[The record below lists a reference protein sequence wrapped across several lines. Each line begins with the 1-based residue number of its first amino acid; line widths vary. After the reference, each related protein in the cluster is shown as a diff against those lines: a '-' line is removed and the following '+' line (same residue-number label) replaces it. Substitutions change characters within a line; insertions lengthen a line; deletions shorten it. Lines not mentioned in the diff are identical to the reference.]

1 MLVKPIHDVFI
12 TSGDCKMKKMKFGT
26 LCVHAG
32 ERPDPSS
39 GAHTTPIHQTST
51 FVFDSAEQGA
61 ARFAGEEDGYIY
73 SRLMPNTPTHAVLI
87 EKIAA
92 LEGAETGQS
101 FSSGM
106 SAITGVALSF
116 LKKGDHLL
124 STDVV
129 YGGTYELFESVL
141 TRLGIEVS
149 FVDTT
154 DLEKVQRN
162 LKKNTRMVFLET
174 PANPTMK
181 ICDIASIC
189 EMARQTGAVSI
200 VDNTFAT
207 PMFQKPLQLG
217 ADAVLHS
224 CTKYVGGHADLL
236 GGVVVGSHEFIS
248 SMKPVVNLTGLT
260 MAPHEAWLC
269 IRGLKTLHLRMEK
282 HANNALEVARYLE
295 AHRKIVWVRYP
306 GLPSHPQYE
315 IAQKQMSGFGGML
328 SFGVAGGIEAGR
340 KLMNSLELCSLA
352 VSLGAVDTLISHPAS
367 MTHAGVPKE
376 VRIKTGITDDLV
388 RLSVGIEE
396 PEDII
401 ADLDQ
406 ALEKL

>member
-1 MLVKPIHDVFI
+1 
-12 TSGDCKMKKMKFGT
+12 MKKMKFGT

-39 GAHTTPIHQTST
+39 GAHTTPIYQTST
-51 FVFDSAEQGA
+51 FIFDNAEQGA
-61 ARFAGEEDGYIY
+61 AKFAGEEDGYIY
-73 SRLMPNTPTHAVLI
+73 ARLMPNTPTHAVLI

-92 LEGAETGQS
+92 LESAETGQT

-106 SAITGVALSF
+106 AAITGVALSH

-129 YGGTYELFESVL
+129 YGGTYGLFETVL

-162 LKKNTRMVFLET
+162 LKVNTRMVFLET

-181 ICDIASIC
+181 ICDIAAIC
-189 EMARQTGAVSI
+189 GMARQAGVLSI

-224 CTKYVGGHADLL
+224 CTKYIGGHADLL
-236 GGVVVGSHEFIS
+236 GGVVVASREFIK
-248 SMKPVVNLTGLT
+248 SMMPVVNLTGLT

-282 HANNALEVARYLE
+282 HANNALEVAKYLE
-295 AHRKIVWVRYP
+295 AHHKISWVRYP
-306 GLPSHPQYE
+306 GLSSHPQYE
-315 IAQKQMSGFGGML
+315 IAQKQMTGFGGML

-340 KLMNSLELCSLA
+340 KLMNSLELCSLT

-376 VRIKTGITDDLV
+376 VRIKTGISDDLV

-406 ALEKL
+406 ALERL

>member
-1 MLVKPIHDVFI
+1 
-12 TSGDCKMKKMKFGT
+12 MKKMKFGT

-39 GAHTTPIHQTST
+39 GAHTTPIYQTST
-51 FVFDSAEQGA
+51 FVFDGAEQGA
-61 ARFAGEEDGYIY
+61 ARFAGEQDGYIY
-73 SRLMPNTPTHAVLI
+73 ARLIPHTPTHSVLI
-87 EKIAA
+87 QKIAA

-106 SAITGVALSF
+106 AAITAIALSL

-124 STDVV
+124 STEVV
-129 YGGTYELFESVL
+129 YGGTYELFASLL

-154 DLEKVQRN
+154 DLEKVEHN
-162 LKKNTRMVFLET
+162 LKENTRMVFLET

-181 ICDIASIC
+181 ICDIAAIC
-189 EMARQTGAVSI
+189 RMSRQTGAVSI

-207 PMFQKPLQLG
+207 PMFQNPLQLG
-217 ADAVLHS
+217 ADAVVHS
-224 CTKYVGGHADLL
+224 CTKYIGGHADLL
-236 GGVVVGSHEFIS
+236 GGVVVGSREFIK
-248 SMKPVVNLTGLT
+248 SMKPVVNTTGHT

-282 HANNALEVARYLE
+282 HANNAMEVARFLE
-295 AHRKIVWVRYP
+295 AHHKISWVRYP
-306 GLPSHPQYE
+306 GLPSHPQHE
-315 IAQKQMSGFGGML
+315 IARKQMTGFGGML

-406 ALEKL
+406 ALERL

>member
-1 MLVKPIHDVFI
+1 
-12 TSGDCKMKKMKFGT
+12 MKKMKFGT

-39 GAHTTPIHQTST
+39 GAHTTPIYQTST

-73 SRLMPNTPTHAVLI
+73 ARLMPNTPTHAVLI

-101 FSSGM
+101 FSTGM
-106 SAITGVALSF
+106 AAITAVALSF

-129 YGGTYELFESVL
+129 YGGTYELFEKVL
-141 TRLGIEVS
+141 TKLGIEVS

-181 ICDIASIC
+181 VCDIAALC
-189 EMARQTGAVSI
+189 EIARQTGAVSI

-207 PMFQKPLQLG
+207 PMFQNPLQLG

-224 CTKYVGGHADLL
+224 CTKYIGGHADLL
-236 GGVVVGSHEFIS
+236 GGVVVGSREFIK
-248 SMKPVVNLTGLT
+248 SMKPVVNTTGLT

-282 HANNALEVARYLE
+282 HANNALEVARFLE
-295 AHRKIVWVRYP
+295 AHRKITWVRYP

-315 IAQKQMSGFGGML
+315 IAQKQMTGFGGML

-340 KLMNSLELCSLA
+340 KLMNSLQLCSLA

-367 MTHAGVPKE
+367 MTHVGVPKE

-396 PEDII
+396 SEDII

-406 ALEKL
+406 ALERL

>member
-1 MLVKPIHDVFI
+1 
-12 TSGDCKMKKMKFGT
+12 MKKLKFGT

-32 ERPDPSS
+32 ERPDPTC
-39 GAHTTPIHQTST
+39 GAHTTPIYQTST

-61 ARFAGEEDGYIY
+61 ARFAGDEEGYIY
-73 SRLMPNTPTHAVLI
+73 ARLTPNTPTHAVLI

-101 FSSGM
+101 FSTGM
-106 SAITGVALSF
+106 AAITAVALSF
-116 LKKGDHLL
+116 LKNGDHLL
-124 STDVV
+124 ASDEV

-181 ICDIASIC
+181 ICDVAALC
-189 EMARQTGAVSI
+189 EMARQAGAVSI

-207 PMFQKPLQLG
+207 PMFQKPLQMG

-224 CTKYVGGHADLL
+224 CTKYIGGHADLL
-236 GGVVVGSHEFIS
+236 GGVVVGSREFIK
-248 SMKPVVNLTGLT
+248 SMKLVVNTTGLS
-260 MAPHEAWLC
+260 MSPHEAWLC

-282 HANNALEVARYLE
+282 HANNALEVARFLE
-295 AHRKIVWVRYP
+295 AHRKIAWVRYP

-315 IAQKQMSGFGGML
+315 IARKQMTGFGGML

-376 VRIKTGITDDLV
+376 MRLKTGITDDLV

-406 ALEKL
+406 ALERL

>member
-1 MLVKPIHDVFI
+1 
-12 TSGDCKMKKMKFGT
+12 MKKMKFGT

-141 TRLGIEVS
+141 IRLGIEVS

-154 DLEKVQRN
+154 DLKKVQRN

-181 ICDIASIC
+181 ICDIAAIC
-189 EMARQTGAVSI
+189 EMTRQTGALSI

-224 CTKYVGGHADLL
+224 CTKYIGGHADLL
-236 GGVVVGSHEFIS
+236 GGVMVGSREIVS
-248 SMKPVVNLTGLT
+248 SMKPVVNVTGLT

-295 AHRKIVWVRYP
+295 AHRKIAWVRYP

>member
-1 MLVKPIHDVFI
+1 
-12 TSGDCKMKKMKFGT
+12 MKKMKFGT

-61 ARFAGEEDGYIY
+61 ARFAGKEDGYIY

-124 STDVV
+124 STEVV

-282 HANNALEVARYLE
+282 HANNALEVAKYLE
-295 AHRKIVWVRYP
+295 THRKIAWVRYP
-306 GLPSHPQYE
+306 GLQSHPQYE
-315 IAQKQMSGFGGML
+315 IAQKQMTGFGGML

-376 VRIKTGITDDLV
+376 VRIKTDITDDLV

>member
-1 MLVKPIHDVFI
+1 
-12 TSGDCKMKKMKFGT
+12 MKKMKFGT

-32 ERPDPSS
+32 DRPDLLS
-39 GAHTTPIHQTST
+39 GAHTTPIYQTST
-51 FVFDSAEQGA
+51 FAFDSAEQGA
-61 ARFAGEEDGYIY
+61 ARFAGEGDGYTY
-73 SRLMPNTPTHAVLI
+73 ARLMPNTPTHAALI

-101 FSSGM
+101 FSTGM
-106 SAITGVALSF
+106 AAVTGVALSV

-129 YGGTYELFESVL
+129 YGGTYELFASVL
-141 TRLGIEVS
+141 IGLGIEVS

-154 DLEKVQRN
+154 DLEKVQSH
-162 LKKNTRMVFLET
+162 LKKNTRMVFMET

-181 ICDIASIC
+181 ICDIAAIAA
-189 EMARQTGAVSI
+189 MARQTGAVSI

-224 CTKYVGGHADLL
+224 CTKYIGGHADLL
-236 GGVVVGSHEFIS
+236 GGVVVGSHELIK
-248 SMKPVVNLTGLT
+248 SMKMIVNVTGLT

-282 HANNALEVARYLE
+282 HAANALKVARYLE
-295 AHRKIVWVRYP
+295 AHRKIAWVRYP

-340 KLMNSLELCSLA
+340 KLMNSLELCVLA
-352 VSLGAVDTLISHPAS
+352 VSLGAVDTLIQHPAS
-367 MTHAGVPKE
+367 MTHAGVPEE

-401 ADLDQ
+401 TDLEQ
-406 ALEKL
+406 ALERL

>member
-1 MLVKPIHDVFI
+1 
-12 TSGDCKMKKMKFGT
+12 MKKMKFGT

-51 FVFDSAEQGA
+51 FVFDNAEQGA

-73 SRLMPNTPTHAVLI
+73 SRLMPNTPTHAVFI

-116 LKKGDHLL
+116 LNKGDHLL

-141 TRLGIEVS
+141 SRLGIEVS

-181 ICDIASIC
+181 ICDIAAIC
-189 EMARQTGAVSI
+189 EMARQTGAISI

-217 ADAVLHS
+217 ANAVLHS
-224 CTKYVGGHADLL
+224 CTKYIGGHADLL
-236 GGVVVGSHEFIS
+236 GGVVIGSREIIS
-248 SMKPVVNLTGLT
+248 SMKPVVNATGLT

-295 AHRKIVWVRYP
+295 THRKIAWVRYP
-306 GLPSHPQYE
+306 GLQSHPQYK
-315 IAQKQMSGFGGML
+315 IAQKQMTGFGGML

>member
-1 MLVKPIHDVFI
+1 
-12 TSGDCKMKKMKFGT
+12 MKKMKFGT

-39 GAHTTPIHQTST
+39 GAHTTPIYQTST

-61 ARFAGEEDGYIY
+61 ARFAGEEEGYTY
-73 SRLMPNTPTHAVLI
+73 ARQMPNTPTHAVLV
-87 EKIAA
+87 EKIAV

-101 FSSGM
+101 FATGM
-106 SAITGVALSF
+106 AAITGVALSL

-129 YGGTYELFESVL
+129 YGGTFELFESVL

-149 FVDTT
+149 FVDTK
-154 DLEKVQRN
+154 DLDKVQRN

-181 ICDIASIC
+181 ICDIAAIC
-189 EMARQTGAVSI
+189 RMARQTGAVSI

-207 PMFQKPLQLG
+207 PMFQKPLHLG

-224 CTKYVGGHADLL
+224 CTKYIGGHADLL
-236 GGVVVGSHEFIS
+236 GGVVVGSREFIK
-248 SMKPVVNLTGLT
+248 SMKPIVNITGLT
-260 MAPHEAWLC
+260 MAPLEAWLC

-282 HANNALEVARYLE
+282 HSNNALEVARFLE
-295 AHRKIVWVRYP
+295 AHHKIAWVRYP

-315 IAQKQMSGFGGML
+315 IAQKQMTGFGGML
-328 SFGVAGGIEAGR
+328 SFGVTGGIEAGR
-340 KLMNSLELCSLA
+340 KLMNSLELCCLA
-352 VSLGAVDTLISHPAS
+352 VSLGAVDTLIAHPAS

-376 VRIKTGITDDLV
+376 VRIKTGITDNLV

-406 ALEKL
+406 ALERL

>member
-1 MLVKPIHDVFI
+1 
-12 TSGDCKMKKMKFGT
+12 MKKMKFGT

-39 GAHTTPIHQTST
+39 GAHTTPIYQTST

-73 SRLMPNTPTHAVLI
+73 TRLMPNTPTHAVLV
-87 EKIAA
+87 EKMAA
-92 LEGAETGQS
+92 LEDGETGQA

-106 SAITGVALSF
+106 AAITGVAFSL

-124 STDVV
+124 STDAV

-141 TRLGIEVS
+141 TRSGIEVS

-181 ICDIASIC
+181 ICDIAAIC
-189 EMARQTGAVSI
+189 GMARQTGAVSI

-207 PMFQKPLQLG
+207 PMFQKPLAMG

-224 CTKYVGGHADLL
+224 CTKYLGGHADLV
-236 GGVVVGSHEFIS
+236 GGVVVGSREFIK
-248 SMKPVVNLTGLT
+248 SMRPVVNITGPT
-260 MAPHEAWLC
+260 MSPHEAWLC
-269 IRGLKTLHLRMEK
+269 IRGLKTLHLRMAK
-282 HANNALEVARYLE
+282 HSTNALEVARFLE
-295 AHRKIVWVRYP
+295 AHRKIAWVRYP

-315 IAQKQMSGFGGML
+315 IAQQQMSGFGGML

-367 MTHAGVPKE
+367 MTHAGVTE
-376 VRIKTGITDDLV
+376 QVRIKTGITDDLV

-406 ALEKL
+406 ALERL

>member
-1 MLVKPIHDVFI
+1 
-12 TSGDCKMKKMKFGT
+12 MKNIKFGT

-32 ERPDPSS
+32 EHPDLPS
-39 GAHTTPIHQTST
+39 GAHTTPIYQTST
-51 FVFDSAEQGA
+51 FVFDTAEQGA
-61 ARFAGEEDGYIY
+61 ARFAGEENGYIY
-73 SRLMPNTPTHAVLI
+73 TRLAPNTPTHAVLI

-92 LEGAETGQS
+92 LEGGETGQS

-106 SAITGVALSF
+106 AAITGVSLTL

-129 YGGTYELFESVL
+129 YGGTYELFESLL

-154 DLEKVQRN
+154 DLEKVRSN

-181 ICDIASIC
+181 ICDIEAISA
-189 EMARQTGAVSI
+189 MARKIGAVSI

-217 ADAVLHS
+217 ANAVLHS
-224 CTKYVGGHADLL
+224 CTKYIGGHADLL
-236 GGVVVGSHEFIS
+236 GGVVVGSHEFIK
-248 SMKPVVNLTGLT
+248 SMRPIINTIGPT

-282 HANNALEVARYLE
+282 HANNALEVARFLE
-295 AHRKIVWVRYP
+295 AHRKIAWVRYP

-315 IAQKQMSGFGGML
+315 IAQKQMSGFSGML
-328 SFGVAGGIEAGR
+328 SFGVVGGIEAGR
-340 KLMNSLELCSLA
+340 KLMNCLELCSLA

-376 VRIKTGITDDLV
+376 ARIKMGITDDLV

>member
-1 MLVKPIHDVFI
+1 
-12 TSGDCKMKKMKFGT
+12 MKKMKFGT

-32 ERPDPSS
+32 EHPEPSS
-39 GAHTTPIHQTST
+39 GAHTTPIYQTST
-51 FVFDSAEQGA
+51 FVFDTAEQGA
-61 ARFAGEEDGYIY
+61 ARFAEEEDGYIY
-73 SRLMPNTPTHAVLI
+73 ARLVPHTPTHAVLI
-87 EKIAA
+87 DKIAV
-92 LEGAETGQS
+92 LEGAETGQT

-106 SAITGVALSF
+106 AAITGVALSI
-116 LKKGDHLL
+116 LKKGNHLL

-129 YGGTYELFESVL
+129 YGGTYGLYESLL

-162 LKKNTRMVFLET
+162 LKTNTRMVFLET

-181 ICDIASIC
+181 ICDITAIC
-189 EMARQTGAVSI
+189 RMARQTGAVSI

-207 PMFQKPLQLG
+207 PMFQNPLQLG

-224 CTKYVGGHADLL
+224 CTKYLGGHADLL
-236 GGVVVGSHEFIS
+236 GGVVVGSREFIKS
-248 SMKPVVNLTGLT
+248 LKPVVNITGPT

-282 HANNALEVARYLE
+282 HANNALEVARFLE
-295 AHRKIVWVRYP
+295 AHRKITWVRYP
-306 GLPSHPQYE
+306 GLTSHPQHE

-340 KLMNSLELCSLA
+340 NLMNSLELCSLT
-352 VSLGAVDTLISHPAS
+352 VSLGAVDTLIQHPAS
-367 MTHAGVPKE
+367 MTHAGIPKE

-406 ALEKL
+406 ALERL

>member
-1 MLVKPIHDVFI
+1 
-12 TSGDCKMKKMKFGT
+12 MKKMKFGT

-51 FVFDSAEQGA
+51 FVFDNAEQGA

-141 TRLGIEVS
+141 SRLGIEVS

-181 ICDIASIC
+181 ICDITAIC
-189 EMARQTGAVSI
+189 EMARQTGAISI

-207 PMFQKPLQLG
+207 PMFQKPLQFG
-217 ADAVLHS
+217 ANAVLHS
-224 CTKYVGGHADLL
+224 CTKYIGGHADLL
-236 GGVVVGSHEFIS
+236 GGVVIGSREIIS
-248 SMKPVVNLTGLT
+248 SMKPVVNVTGLT

-295 AHRKIVWVRYP
+295 THRKIAWVRYP
-306 GLPSHPQYE
+306 GLQSHPQYK
-315 IAQKQMSGFGGML
+315 IAQKQMAGFGGML

-340 KLMNSLELCSLA
+340 KLMNNLELCSLA

>member
-1 MLVKPIHDVFI
+1 
-12 TSGDCKMKKMKFGT
+12 MKKMKFGT

-32 ERPDPSS
+32 ERPDPPS
-39 GAHTTPIHQTST
+39 GAHTTPIYQTST

-61 ARFAGEEDGYIY
+61 ARFAGEEEGYTY
-73 SRLMPNTPTHAVLI
+73 ARQMPNTPTHAVLV
-87 EKIAA
+87 EKIAV

-101 FSSGM
+101 FATGM
-106 SAITGVALSF
+106 AAITGVALSL

-129 YGGTYELFESVL
+129 YGGTFELFESVL

-154 DLEKVQRN
+154 DLDKVQRN

-181 ICDIASIC
+181 VCDIAAIC
-189 EMARQTGAVSI
+189 RMARQTGAVSI

-207 PMFQKPLQLG
+207 PMFQKPLHLG

-224 CTKYVGGHADLL
+224 CTKYIGGHADLL
-236 GGVVVGSHEFIS
+236 GGVVVGSREFIK
-248 SMKPVVNLTGLT
+248 SMKPIVNITGLT
-260 MAPHEAWLC
+260 MAPLEAWLC

-282 HANNALEVARYLE
+282 HSNNALEVARFLE
-295 AHRKIVWVRYP
+295 AHHKIAWVRYP

-315 IAQKQMSGFGGML
+315 IAHKQMTGFGGML
-328 SFGVAGGIEAGR
+328 SFGVTGGIEAGR
-340 KLMNSLELCSLA
+340 KLMNSLELCCLA
-352 VSLGAVDTLISHPAS
+352 VSLGAVDTLIAHPAS

-376 VRIKTGITDDLV
+376 VRIKTGITDNLV

-406 ALEKL
+406 ALERL

>member
-1 MLVKPIHDVFI
+1 
-12 TSGDCKMKKMKFGT
+12 MKKMKFGT

-32 ERPDPSS
+32 EHPDPSS
-39 GAHTTPIHQTST
+39 GAHTTPIFQTST

-61 ARFAGEEDGYIY
+61 ARFMGKAEGYIY
-73 SRLMPNTPTHAVLI
+73 ARLMPNTPTHTVLI
-87 EKIAA
+87 EKISA

-101 FSSGM
+101 FATGM
-106 SAITGVALSF
+106 AAITGVALS
-116 LKKGDHLL
+116 LLNKGDHLL

-129 YGGTYELFESVL
+129 YGGTFELFENVL

-154 DLEKVQRN
+154 DLEGVQRN
-162 LKKNTRMVFLET
+162 LKKNTRMIFLET

-181 ICDIASIC
+181 ICDIAAIC
-189 EMARQTGAVSI
+189 QMARQVGALSI
-200 VDNTFAT
+200 GDNTFAT

-224 CTKYVGGHADLL
+224 CTKYIGGHADLL
-236 GGVVVGSHEFIS
+236 GGVVVGSREFIKG
-248 SMKPVVNLTGLT
+248 MMPVVNTTGLT
-260 MAPHEAWLC
+260 MAPHEAWLS
-269 IRGLKTLHLRMEK
+269 IRGLKTLHVRMER
-282 HANNALEVARYLE
+282 HANNALEIARFLQ
-295 AHRKIVWVRYP
+295 AHRKIAWVRYP
-306 GLPSHPQYE
+306 GLASHPQYE

-340 KLMNSLELCSLA
+340 NLMNNLELCNLA
-352 VSLGAVDTLISHPAS
+352 VSLGAVDTLIQHPAS
-367 MTHAGVPKE
+367 MTHAGVPKD
-376 VRIKTGITDDLV
+376 VRFKTGITDDLV

-396 PEDII
+396 VEDII

-406 ALEKL
+406 ALERL

>member
-1 MLVKPIHDVFI
+1 
-12 TSGDCKMKKMKFGT
+12 MKKMKFGT

-32 ERPDPSS
+32 ERPDPTS
-39 GAHTTPIHQTST
+39 GAHTTPIYQTST

-61 ARFAGEEDGYIY
+61 ARFAGEEQGYIY
-73 SRLMPNTPTHAVLI
+73 ARLTPNSPTHAVLI
-87 EKIAA
+87 KKIAA
-92 LEGAETGQS
+92 LEGADTGQS
-101 FSSGM
+101 FPSGM
-106 SAITGVALSF
+106 AAITGVALSC

-129 YGGTYELFESVL
+129 YGGTYELFETVL

-154 DLEKVQRN
+154 DPEQVQRH

-181 ICDIASIC
+181 ICDIAAIC
-189 EMARQTGAVSI
+189 AMARQAGVVSI

-224 CTKYVGGHADLL
+224 CTKYLGGHADLL
-236 GGVVVGSHEFIS
+236 GGVVVGSAELIKTMS
-248 SMKPVVNLTGLT
+248 PVVNKTGLT

-269 IRGLKTLHLRMEK
+269 IRGLKTLHLRMAK
-282 HANNALEVARYLE
+282 HANNALEVARFLE
-295 AHRKIVWVRYP
+295 AHRNIAWVRYP
-306 GLPSHPQYE
+306 GLPSHPQYA

-367 MTHAGVPKE
+367 MTHAGVPKD
-376 VRIKTGITDDLV
+376 VRIKTGITDELV
-388 RLSVGIEE
+388 RLSVGIEDA
-396 PEDII
+396 EDII

-406 ALEKL
+406 ALARL

>member
-1 MLVKPIHDVFI
+1 
-12 TSGDCKMKKMKFGT
+12 MKKMKFGT

-32 ERPDPSS
+32 ERPDQSS
-39 GAHTTPIHQTST
+39 GAHTTPIYQTST
-51 FVFDSAEQGA
+51 FTFDTAEQGA

-73 SRLMPNTPTHAVLI
+73 ARLVPNTPTHAVLI
-87 EKIAA
+87 EKIAV
-92 LEGAETGQS
+92 LEGAETGQT
-101 FSSGM
+101 FSAGM
-106 SAITGVALSF
+106 AAITGVALSL

-129 YGGTYELFESVL
+129 YGGTFELFQTVL
-141 TRLGIEVS
+141 AKLGIAVS

-154 DLEKVQRN
+154 DLEQVKYH

-181 ICDIASIC
+181 ICDIEAIC
-189 EMARQTGAVSI
+189 AMARQTGAISI

-224 CTKYVGGHADLL
+224 CTKYIGGHADLL
-236 GGVVVGSHEFIS
+236 GGVVVGSREFIK
-248 SMKPVVNLTGLT
+248 SMKPVVNITGLT

-282 HANNALEVARYLE
+282 HANNALEVASFLE
-295 AHRKIVWVRYP
+295 AHRKIAWVRYP
-306 GLPSHPQYE
+306 GLPSHPQHA

-340 KLMNSLELCSLA
+340 KLMNSLELCCLT
-352 VSLGAVDTLISHPAS
+352 VSLGAVDTLIQHPAS

-376 VRIKTGITDDLV
+376 VRIKTGITDELV

-406 ALEKL
+406 ALGRL

>member
-1 MLVKPIHDVFI
+1 
-12 TSGDCKMKKMKFGT
+12 MKKMKFGT

-39 GAHTTPIHQTST
+39 GAHTTPIYQTST
-51 FVFDSAEQGA
+51 FVFDTAEQGA
-61 ARFAGEEDGYIY
+61 ARFAGEENGYTY
-73 SRLMPNTPTHAVLI
+73 ARLMPNTPTHAVLI

-92 LEGAETGQS
+92 LEGGETGQT

-106 SAITGVALSF
+106 AAITGVALSL

-129 YGGTYELFESVL
+129 YGCTYELFATVL

-154 DLEKVQRN
+154 DLEQVQRH
-162 LKKNTRMVFLET
+162 LKMNTRMVFLET

-181 ICDIASIC
+181 VCDIAAISA
-189 EMARQTGAVSI
+189 MARQTDAATI

-224 CTKYVGGHADLL
+224 CTKYIGGHADLL
-236 GGVVVGSHEFIS
+236 GGVVVGSREFIKN
-248 SMKPVVNLTGLT
+248 MIPIVNITGLT
-260 MAPHEAWLC
+260 MAPHEAGLC
-269 IRGLKTLHLRMEK
+269 IRGLKTLHVRMEK
-282 HANNALEVARYLE
+282 HAKKAREVAMFLE
-295 AHRKIVWVRYP
+295 AHRKIAWVRYP

-315 IAQKQMSGFGGML
+315 VIQKQMSGFGGML
-328 SFGVAGGIEAGR
+328 SFGVVGGIEAGR

-352 VSLGAVDTLISHPAS
+352 VSLGAVDTLIQHPAS

-376 VRIKTGITDDLV
+376 VRTQTGITDDLV

-406 ALEKL
+406 ALERL